1 MMREERKSKMEEPI
15 PLWIMKSKL
24 YLTDR
29 QIKWLCILFP
39 MSVVGPLGLL
49 INVLIYL
56 VIAVCIFRG
65 IV

>member
-1 MMREERKSKMEEPI
+1 MKKERNSKMGEHI
-15 PLWIMKSKL
+15 PFWIMKSKL

-39 MSVVGPLGLL
+39 ISAFIGPLGAV

-65 IV
+65 VI